1 MAEQSKLVDLERGP
15 ALDKRRELDYLW
27 AQLENEFSSFRT
39 HYRDLADNILPRR
52 LRLDLSESGRGERK
66 NSRIVDETATMASR
80 TLAAGMM
87 SGITSPAR
95 KWFILQAP
103 DPDMKNFGPVKKWLH
118 DVTERMNNV
127 FLKSNLYKVFPIMYK
142 DMGTFGTHALS
153 MEEDFEQ
160 VVRFYPYPIGSYRIA
175 VDSRL
180 KVRTFV
186 REFRLTVMQVVE
198 RFGMNKDENGRP
210 DFSNMSRFVQEA
222 YERGNMLAT
231 VDIRHVVRKNPNW
244 DQSKEQIGKFKKY
257 SSDYYEIG
265 TGAASSTLA
274 NMERNH
280 PFEGRFLRESGF
292 DYFPVLAPRWEVVGE
307 DAYGTDCPGM
317 TALGG
322 IKEAHLLRKRRSQAI
337 EYVIRPPMKGSTS
350 LKQASAS
357 ILPGD
362 ITYVDDVD
370 SQKGFSPIYQI
381 NPDIAAISN
390 EIQEVR
396 QSISRAY
403 YEDLF
408 LMLAQS
414 DRREITAREIDERKE
429 EKLLALGPVLEQ
441 LNQDVLDPLVE
452 NTFQI
457 MLNQGLIPPAPPE
470 LQGQDLKVE
479 YISMMHQAQ
488 KLVGLAGHERF
499 LQTLSTVQALE
510 PTAMQKFDTDAY
522 IDEYADILTL
532 PPDIIRTEDEVEA
545 MRAAAAQKQAQAEQL
560 QQIAAG
566 AGAAKDLGQASTEE
580 GTALGDLLGG

>member
-1 MAEQSKLVDLERGP
+1 MAEQNRLIDNERGP
-15 ALDKRRELDYLW
+15 ALSKRRDLDYLW
-27 AQLENEFSSFRT
+27 QQLENEYSSFRT

-52 LRLDLSESGRGERK
+52 LRLDLSESNRGERK
-66 NSRIVDETATMASR
+66 NNKLIDGTATMASR

-95 KWFILQAP
+95 KWFILQAS
-103 DPDMKNFGPVKKWLH
+103 DPGMKEFGPVKEWLH
-118 DVTERMNNV
+118 TVTERMNTV
-127 FLKSNLYKVFPIMYK
+127 FLRSNLYKVFPIMYK
-142 DMGTFGTHALS
+142 DMGTFGTHAMS

-160 VVRFYPYPIGSYRIA
+160 VVRFYPYPVGSYRIA

-180 KVRTFV
+180 QVRTFM

-198 RFGMNKDENGRP
+198 KFGQRDDKGNV
-210 DFSNMSRFVQEA
+210 DFTNFSDFIVEA
-222 YERGNMLAT
+222 YKRGNMMAP
-231 VDIRHVVRKNPNW
+231 VDIRQVVRKNPNY
-244 DQSKEQIGKFKKY
+244 DPSRAHIGKFKKY

-265 TGAASSTLA
+265 NGVSSGHA
-274 NMERNH
+274 NADQRAEA
-280 PFEGRFLRESGF
+280 FEGKFLRESGF

-307 DAYGTDCPGM
+307 DAYATDCPGM
-317 TALGG
+317 TALGD

-337 EYVIRPPMKGSTS
+337 EYVIRPPMKGSTA

-362 ITYVDDVD
+362 ITYLDEVD
-370 SQKGFSPIYQI
+370 SNKGFAPIYQI

-396 QSISRAY
+396 QIISRSY

-408 LMLAQS
+408 LMLANS

-452 NTFQI
+452 NTYTI
-457 MLNQGLIPPAPPE
+457 MERQGLIPSPPKE
-470 LQGQDLKVE
+470 LQGQNLKVE

-510 PTAMQKFDTDAY
+510 PTAIQKFDADQY
-522 IDEYADILTL
+522 LDEYADILTI
-532 PPDIIRTEDEVEA
+532 PPDIIRTDEEVEA
-545 MRAAAAQKQAQAEQL
+545 IRQAAAQAQQAQEQM
-560 QQIAAG
+560 QAVQAG
-566 AGAAKDLGQASTEE
+566 AGAAKDLAGADLE
-580 GTALGDLLGG
+580 GDNALGRILGG